1 MLDKDT
7 DNEPDKD
14 ILPSAPLSLGKETDL
29 YFPLKQPLAPS
40 LELSDTLPPVFSDET
55 FAPYVPSSAPSS
67 RGLPGGSG
75 RLRQRRCFPAP
86 QHSVCPRLASPAA
99 AAAPSGAW
107 QGRSSSSG
115 SSPSPGGPGSPRAG
129 THGHLPSVS
138 RASQLSPRMFSQRT
152 FLIHETELC
161 FKFVSGFHQEKALQQ
176 NEGEIITITKNW
188 MIKKVG
194 QGNQMK

>member
-1 MLDKDT
+1 MRRLHLMY
-7 DNEPDKD
+7 PH
-14 ILPSAPLSLGKETDL
+14 
-29 YFPLKQPLAPS
+29 QPP
-40 LELSDTLPPVFSDET
+40 
-55 FAPYVPSSAPSS
+55 
-67 RGLPGGSG
+67 RPGGCLVGRG

-99 AAAPSGAW
+99 AAALSGAW
-107 QGRSSSSG
+107 QGHSSSSG

-188 MIKKVG
+188 MIKKAG